1 MRLRVPADRDSGAQR
16 PGRKTRARRQLD
28 NAPPGAGPATGDRPV
43 LRRRQRSHRNQC
55 TAVPGRWA
63 SAPAHHSEHIANIQA
78 AGEMPH
84 GEGAWPVS
92 WIPSSSRAARP
103 PGMRPL
109 GAPVRRRPAG
119 GCGPAPASGIQPSGM
134 HPPPG
139 PGRARVRRRRPAPS
153 LRGPRSRAGSYLWPV
168 REPRRTG
175 GRCPAT
181 AAPGHAPVPGGRAS
195 LRGAASYKAE
205 G

>member
-1 MRLRVPADRDSGAQR
+1 MRSISKSGATGGIVNTPSRWVLTAVVAPEDQSEHLHEQSRRLREALFEVG
-16 PGRKTRARRQLD
+16 
-28 NAPPGAGPATGDRPV
+28 N
-43 LRRRQRSHRNQC
+43 
-55 TAVPGRWA
+55 
-63 SAPAHHSEHIANIQA
+63 PAHYSEQIANTQA

-109 GAPVRRRPAG
+109 AAPVRRRPAG

-134 HPPPG
+134 HPQPG

-153 LRGPRSRAGSYLWPV
+153 LRVPRSRAGSYLWPV

-181 AAPGHAPVPGGRAS
+181 AAPGHASVPGGRAP
-195 LRGAASYKAE
+195 LRGAASYEAE